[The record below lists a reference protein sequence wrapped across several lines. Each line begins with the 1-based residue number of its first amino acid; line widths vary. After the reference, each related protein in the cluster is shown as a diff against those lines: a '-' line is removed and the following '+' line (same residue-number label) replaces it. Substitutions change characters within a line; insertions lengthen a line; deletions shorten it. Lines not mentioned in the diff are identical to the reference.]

1 VDCDGLGL
9 KLSLGNKRPR
19 QLPEQLTRSMD
30 GRSVLASALVFSTRF
45 GTQAWQLDALMYQ
58 NCVVGGFNAKG
69 AVVEIVAVKKHFN

>member
-1 VDCDGLGL
+1 
-9 KLSLGNKRPR
+9 
-19 QLPEQLTRSMD
+19 MD
-30 GRSVLASALVFSTRF
+30 DRSVLASALVFSTRF